1 MGVEEKGNRLDC
13 WSKNTKIAELRQV
26 LGGLESISFRLPE
39 ERAVTLH
46 THVTEFGL
54 VTKQFIDCGG
64 VERLERVASFQL

>member
-1 MGVEEKGNRLDC
+1 MKF
-13 WSKNTKIAELRQV
+13 AELRQV

-39 ERAVTLH
+39 ERVVPLHFLVTK
-46 THVTEFGL
+46 VGL